1 MSVLHFIKDLN
12 HWVTGWLDW
21 NLALDEQGGPSWVE
35 NFVDSPIIINKTADE
50 FYKQPMYYAMG
61 HFSKYIPEKSVR
73 IDIKIVGKK
82 LYGTAFLRPD
92 GMRVVVILNR

>member
-92 GMRVVVILNR
+92 GMRVVFNLNR

>member
-1 MSVLHFIKDLN
+1 MHFIKDLN

>member
-1 MSVLHFIKDLN
+1 
-12 HWVTGWLDW
+12 
-21 NLALDEQGGPSWVE
+21 
-35 NFVDSPIIINKTADE
+35 
-50 FYKQPMYYAMG
+50 MYYAMG